1 MGLLEDKVVLVT
13 GASMGIGAATAMAAA
28 KEGATVITCA
38 RNVDKGQAV
47 IERIKA
53 EGGAGRFIRADIADD
68 ASLDALFAQIMA
80 EHGRLD
86 GAVNNAAMEVPLTTT
101 PDVEMADFDALMATN
116 VRGTF
121 YCMREELRIMRAQKS
136 GSVVN
141 VTSVAGVDGI
151 DGSVAYVA
159 SKHAVVGMTKSAAM
173 DMGKFGV
180 RVNNLAPGATRTE
193 MMAEHLAQFPDAMP
207 MLLKKIPLDRVARP
221 DETADSIVWLLS
233 DRSSYITGQ
242 TILVDGGMMAG
253 RMYV

>member
-1 MGLLEDKVVLVT
+1 MGLLEGKVVLIT
-13 GASMGIGAATAMAAA
+13 GASMGIGAATARAAA

-38 RNVDKGQAV
+38 RNEAKGQAV
-47 IERIKA
+47 IDAIKA
-53 EGGAGRFIRADIADD
+53 DGGAGRFIRADISDD
-68 ASLDALFAQIMA
+68 ASLDNLFAQIMA

-101 PDVEMADFDALMATN
+101 PDVKMADFDALMATN

-121 YCMREELRIMRAQKS
+121 YCLRAETRIMREQTS

-159 SKHAVVGMTKSAAM
+159 SKHAIVGMTKSAAM
-173 DMGKFGV
+173 DMGRFGV

-193 MMAEHLAQFPDAMP
+193 MMAEHLSQFPDAMTI
-207 MLLKKIPLDRVARP
+207 LLKKIPLNRVASP

-233 DRSSYITGQ
+233 DRASYVTGQ